1 MLNNIVIKGNLTKD
15 CELKTVGNGTE
26 LATFSIAVND
36 KYKDNEK
43 TYFFDCK
50 FFGKS
55 GAAFAQYHGKG
66 SQCLL
71 VGSIEQERWEKDD
84 QKRSKVVINVRS
96 FEFVGGKQ
104 EGQQSG
110 GHSDARAPQR
120 PSAPANEP
128 DFDDSESPF

>member
-43 TYFFDCK
+43 THFFDCK

-55 GAAFAQYHGKG
+55 GAAFAQYHGRG

-71 VGSIEQERWEKDD
+71 VGSIEQERWEKDG

-96 FEFVGGKQ
+96 FEFVGSKSD
-104 EGQQSG
+104 GQSTG
-110 GHSDARAPQR
+110 GHSEPQG
-120 PSAPANEP
+120 PQKPSEGSIMDDDTDSAP
-128 DFDDSESPF
+128 F

>member
-43 TYFFDCK
+43 THFFDCK